1 MSRVHIHSSF
11 IHIVN
16 IVYISQHF
24 PIYQWYNMII
34 LDRSLWCYLL
44 FPVHLDND
52 NTLDWVEVD

>member
-24 PIYQWYNMII
+24 PIYQWYNMIM
-34 LDRSLWCYLL
+34 SMVL
-44 FPVHLDND
+44 FVISS
-52 NTLDWVEVD
+52 TLG